1 MLSNGKKVGV
11 VALTLAFLGY
21 QLLIHKATISGQ
33 ITPIT
38 TTLVLAPFVAMVCW
52 AITLELGLRLALFIT
67 AALALLGL
75 LLASVFGPPQPAIMF
90 GLPHLVTNLFLLWFF
105 ARTLKHGR
113 KPLITSIAYRVHGSI
128 APELEIYTRRV
139 TWAWSLFF
147 AIQIMVSTG
156 LYFFSSLQ
164 VWSTFINILNGPL
177 IALMFICEYIYR
189 VLRYRDHR
197 SSIFSGLRFFS
208 RDTPASK
215 SSKVR

>member
-1 MLSNGKKVGV
+1 MWSKGKKVGV
-11 VALTLAFLGY
+11 VALTLAFLAY
-21 QLLIHKATISGQ
+21 QLLIHKVVISGQ

-52 AITLELGLRLALFIT
+52 ALTLELGLRLALFIT

-75 LLASVFGPPQPAIMF
+75 LLASILGPPQPAIMF

-105 ARTLKHGR
+105 ARTLKQGR
-113 KPLITSIAYRVHGSI
+113 KPLITAIADRVHGSI
-128 APELEIYTRRV
+128 SPEIAIYTRRV
-139 TWAWSLFF
+139 TWAWCLFF
-147 AIQIMVSTG
+147 TMQILISAG

-164 VWSTFINILNGPL
+164 VWSTFINILNWPL
-177 IALMFICEYIYR
+177 IVLMFICEYAYR